1 MNESEKFSRLVTG
14 LLKVPHSEIKAKLE
28 EEKRRKERRKQARIA
43 RASRAPGGAPV

>member
-1 MNESEKFSRLVTG
+1 MTEAERFSRMVTG

-28 EEKRRKERRKQARIA
+28 EEKRRKKRRKRPRIG